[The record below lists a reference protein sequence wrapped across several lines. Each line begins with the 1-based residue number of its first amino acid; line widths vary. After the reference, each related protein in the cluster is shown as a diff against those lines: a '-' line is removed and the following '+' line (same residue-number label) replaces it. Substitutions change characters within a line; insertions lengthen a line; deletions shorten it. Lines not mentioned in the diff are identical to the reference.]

1 MTQHDQNKWP
11 SLLTSLPK
19 TIETFLQKRATE
31 LVSLDEAEQDYA
43 ASLEDLPLTLSE
55 RIDRPD
61 SQESVDLDTPFSWCV
76 CEMPEGDFPRVRVFG
91 EFEAMTRH
99 ISKLEGEEVSV
110 WVFYGTPISL
120 TQPDKDGCRYLL
132 TSRREAFRLSSRQ
145 SVTEIAV
152 SVARDQV
159 NSLNIQEDGWLGDP
173 NLTESTNANYYIRE
187 TARDNTFDPP
197 DDEDDGEVVESL
209 ET

>member
-1 MTQHDQNKWP
+1 MTQNDQDKWP
-11 SLLTSLPK
+11 NLLTSLPK
-19 TIETFLQKRATE
+19 TIETFLQKRATD
-31 LVSLDEAEQDYA
+31 LVSLDEAEQDYVS
-43 ASLEDLPLTLSE
+43 SLADLPLTLSE

-61 SQESVDLDTPFSWCV
+61 SQESVDTDTPFSWCV

-91 EFEAMTRH
+91 DFEAMTRH

-120 TQPDKDGCRYLL
+120 TQSDKDGFRYLL
-132 TSRREAFRLSSRQ
+132 TSRREAFRLSLSQ
-145 SVTEIAV
+145 SATEPVV

-159 NSLNIQEDGWLGDP
+159 SSLNIQEDGWLGDP
-173 NLTESTNANYYIRE
+173 NLTESTNANYYIRGA
-187 TARDNTFDPP
+187 TRDNAFDSP

-209 ET
+209 GT